1 MSTADL
7 DLVCVR
13 QVESKSYEI
22 MEFFTQIS
30 EENLGGQILYN
41 WIVISVAA
49 SVWAIDEAVVE
60 IIAAVRIR
68 KARHS
73 GTIDSLR

>member
-1 MSTADL
+1 MLTADL

-13 QVESKSYEI
+13 QVECKSYEI

-30 EENLGGQILYN
+30 EEILGGQILYD
-41 WIVISVAA
+41 WTVISVAA
-49 SVWAIDEAVVE
+49 SVWAIDEAVVN
-60 IIAAVRIR
+60 ITAAVRIR

-73 GTIDSLR
+73 GTIDSLK